1 MAPSPALT
9 QTPQSP
15 DVYRA
20 IAYVMKEIGKDGISK
35 DRKNQQQGYSFRGI
49 DEVMNALNPILA
61 DAALVIMPRMMSR
74 TQDERTTAK
83 GGVLFYVVVEAQFD
97 FVSAKDGSMHTAA
110 MYGEAM
116 DSADKATNK
125 AMSAA
130 LKYACLQVFCI
141 PTEGM
146 EDADETTHA
155 PVPKQQSAA
164 PAQHREPSYKGG
176 AQSLARFEADHAAT
190 GEPPSFGPK
199 RETPDEL
206 KIVFANLAK
215 DKRHFDTARDSY
227 KERLSVAN
235 GAAAFTRLM
244 TAYDALP
251 KRTAADAKTLLLD
264 LHAALTEAE
273 SRIGATA

>member
-9 QTPQSP
+9 ATPQSP

-20 IAYVMKEIGKDGISK
+20 IAYVMREIGKEGIEKSS
-35 DRKNQQQGYSFRGI
+35 KNQQQGYNFRGI
-49 DEVMNALNPILA
+49 DACMNALNPILA
-61 DAALVIMPRMMSR
+61 DAGLCILPRMMSR

-97 FVSAKDGSMHTAA
+97 FVSAKDGTMHTVV

-116 DSADKATNK
+116 DSGDKATNK

-130 LKYACLQVFCI
+130 LKYACLETFMI

-146 EDADETTHA
+146 DDADASTHV
-155 PVPKQQSAA
+155 PMPKQQAA
-164 PAQHREPSYKGG
+164 VDPAPWKYEHDKSEP
-176 AQSLARFEADHAAT
+176 
-190 GEPPSFGPK
+190 PK

-206 KIVFANLAK
+206 KIVFAHMSK